1 LSRHRPDPGRHLAGP
16 ATLLFGIGN
25 SGRSDDGL
33 GWAFLDRVGLG
44 GQFPGQLEY
53 RYQLQVEDAALVSQA
68 DHVIFIDSY
77 AGELAGGFQ
86 WQPCIPSKDF
96 EFTSHVLPPRA
107 VMHYCLELYGKT
119 PRADLL
125 MIQGVCWDLQIGLS
139 AKAQHN
145 LERALRFYEGH
156 CQPGAGTRAETDQG
170 R

>member
-1 LSRHRPDPGRHLAGP
+1 MSSRQPDPGRILAGP
-16 ATLLFGIGN
+16 ATLLFGLGN

-33 GWAFLDRVGLG
+33 AWAFLDQIQKDGD
-44 GQFPGQLEY
+44 FPGQLEY
-53 RYQLQVEDAALVSQA
+53 RYQLQVEDAALVSQV

-77 AGELAGGFQ
+77 KGELAGGFQ
-86 WQPCIPSKDF
+86 WKPCNPAKDF

-139 AKAQHN
+139 AQAKQN
-145 LERALRFYEGH
+145 LESALRFYQGH
-156 CQPGAGTRAETDQG
+156 CQPETGTGAESDQG